1 MMVAASDSPWLIY
14 PLPWLKGIKRSKRDI
29 YSGKIYI
36 SKRKEKR
43 QCWNSNA
50 LSLDARNDVNRDGSG
65 LEPEATRRDPWP
77 EMTRVSNYF
86 AAGARRV
93 AICIFRQYFEPSNA
107 RVSPFSLSS
116 SFFVHPTISFRFLY
130 LLKFSRYFI
139 NIWGFFFSLKKLL
152 IRLIKKLVL

>member
-1 MMVAASDSPWLIY
+1 M
-14 PLPWLKGIKRSKRDI
+14 LKLERFSRS
-29 YSGKIYI
+29 
-36 SKRKEKR
+36 
-43 QCWNSNA
+43 A

-107 RVSPFSLSS
+107 SV
-116 SFFVHPTISFRFLY
+116 T
-130 LLKFSRYFI
+130 
-139 NIWGFFFSLKKLL
+139 FFSFVLL
-152 IRLIKKLVL
+152 LCPSNNFIQVSLPVAFTC

>member
-1 MMVAASDSPWLIY
+1 M
-14 PLPWLKGIKRSKRDI
+14 LKLERFSRS
-29 YSGKIYI
+29 
-36 SKRKEKR
+36 
-43 QCWNSNA
+43 A

-93 AICIFRQYFEPSNA
+93 AICIFRQYFEPSNTSVVTFFSFVLLLCPSNNFIQ
-107 RVSPFSLSS
+107 VSLPVAFTCWNSRDISLT
-116 SFFVHPTISFRFLY
+116 FED
-130 LLKFSRYFI
+130 
-139 NIWGFFFSLKKLL
+139 FFFSLKKLL